1 MLLPKETAEPAL
13 AFSGGACIMN
23 IRVRPAHPTLTI
35 TGDEYPMY
43 DKLARV
49 SRAFRIQGE
58 YLGYEE
64 IKIGNVNRTYRV
76 DFRTESGESK
86 SYILQAVNTYVF
98 KDPVKVM
105 ENIDRVTEYIRRKQP
120 EKLALHYH
128 HTAERH
134 TYLFDGDD
142 FWRLYNFIPSST
154 YNECHDLGVVRNA
167 GVAFGEFQMLLS
179 DFDAAMLHVTIPAF
193 HDTRVRYATLERH
206 AAEDPC
212 GRVAEVEEELRW
224 LLSVKD
230 TACRLTDLHN
240 EGKLPLRVTH
250 NDTKINNVLFEKG
263 GSRPLV
269 VVDLDTVMPGLVG
282 HDFGDAI
289 RFAANRVAEDCPE
302 AERAGVDMEIFRA
315 FSEGFLMKTAA
326 TLTETELDTLALSC
340 FALACELATRFLDD
354 YILGDPY
361 FKINYPAHNL
371 VRTRCQVAL
380 AKDMLQKLDEMERI
394 VRECAAECR

>member
-1 MLLPKETAEPAL
+1 
-13 AFSGGACIMN
+13 
-23 IRVRPAHPTLTI
+23 
-35 TGDEYPMY
+35 MY
-43 DKLARV
+43 DKLARIC
-49 SRAFRIQGE
+49 RAFRIQGE
-58 YLGYEE
+58 YRGYEE

-76 DFRTESGESK
+76 DFRTEDGADK
-86 SYILQAVNTYVF
+86 SYIVQAVNTYVF

-105 ENIDRVTEYIRRKQP
+105 ENIDHVTEYIRRKQP
-120 EKLALHYH
+120 EKVALHFH

-142 FWRLYNFIPSST
+142 FWRLFNFIPSST
-154 YNECHDLGVVRNA
+154 YNACSDLTVVRNA
-167 GVAFGEFQMLLS
+167 GAAFGEFQMLLS
-179 DFDAAMLHVTIPAF
+179 DFDAAMLHVTIPGF
-193 HDTRVRYATLERH
+193 HDTRRRYETLERH

-212 GRVAEVEEELRW
+212 GRAAEVQEELRW
-224 LLSVKD
+224 LFSVKD

-250 NDTKINNVLFEKG
+250 NDTKINNVLFEKD

-269 VVDLDTVMPGLVG
+269 VIDLDTVMPGLVG

-289 RFAANRVAEDCPE
+289 RFAANRVAEDSPE
-302 AERAGVDMEIFRA
+302 ADRAGVDMDIFRA

-326 TLTETELDTLALSC
+326 TLTETELDTLAISC

-361 FKINYPAHNL
+361 FKINYPQHNL

-380 AKDMLQKLDEMERI
+380 AKDMLEKLPDMERI
-394 VRECAAECR
+394 VRECAARYR

>member
-1 MLLPKETAEPAL
+1 
-13 AFSGGACIMN
+13 
-23 IRVRPAHPTLTI
+23 
-35 TGDEYPMY
+35 MY

-86 SYILQAVNTYVF
+86 SYIVQAVNTYVF

-142 FWRLYNFIPSST
+142 FWRLYNFIPSTT

-193 HDTRVRYATLERH
+193 HDTRARYATLERH
-206 AAEDPC
+206 AGEDPC

-289 RFAANRVAEDCPE
+289 RFAANRVAEDSPE

-361 FKINYPAHNL
+361 FKIGYPTHNL

-394 VRECAAECR
+394 VRECAAEYR